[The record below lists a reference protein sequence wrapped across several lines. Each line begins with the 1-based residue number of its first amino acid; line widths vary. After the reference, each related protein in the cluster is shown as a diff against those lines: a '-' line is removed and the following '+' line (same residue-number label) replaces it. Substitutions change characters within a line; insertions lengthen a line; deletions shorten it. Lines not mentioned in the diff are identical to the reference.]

1 MLPSRSGLIAGGA
14 IAVSGLIGC
23 TLAGVVGDR
32 LSRST
37 LRGKR
42 SNVMIIAWC
51 LALPGVLLFPLA
63 TSEIAS
69 VLLLGLAIMANTMLM
84 ASAPAVIS
92 DVLPND
98 LRGVGAAIYFINIA
112 IFGIALGPF
121 VVAAVN
127 EAMFAADGLRP
138 ALFVTTV
145 PMVMAGFAT
154 SLFVRGRYPASAA
167 V

>member
-1 MLPSRSGLIAGGA
+1 MGW
-14 IAVSGLIGC
+14 
-23 TLAGVVGDR
+23 TGV
-32 LSRST
+32 
-37 LRGKR
+37 
-42 SNVMIIAWC
+42 
-51 LALPGVLLFPLA
+51 PLFPI
-63 TSEIAS
+63 TTNKIAS
-69 VLLLGLAIMANTMLM
+69 VLLTGLAILANTMLM

-112 IFGIALGPF
+112 IFGIALGPV

-145 PMVMAGFAT
+145 PLVIAGLAPAF
-154 SLFVRGRYPASAA
+154 LVRGRSLASAA
-167 V
+167 VSGLLWRHWCG